1 MRWLGNITDLMYMN
15 LNRLLEIVED
25 RGAWHA
31 PRGRKESDVT

>member
-31 PRGRKESDVT
+31 PRGHKESDVT